1 VKKELRWVVA
11 NPEDAADM
19 VRMVELGA
27 SVYAIACSFG
37 CCMEWA
43 WARVRAL
50 GLTKSLKRRP
60 TFEIELERS
69 QERVGS
75 IQDPPEQLAIA
86 LLEILCVWGHLVL
99 SLRAGELLASVPG
112 SAAAKR
118 EERAGRILGLY
129 SEGIRFRTLAEE
141 LQFVAGQEQDGQ
153 ARSSA

>member
-1 VKKELRWVVA
+1 MKKELRWLAA
-11 NPEDAADM
+11 NPEGARDIE
-19 VRMVELGA
+19 RMVELGA

-50 GLTKSLKRRP
+50 GLTRRLRRRP
-60 TFEIELERS
+60 PLEIELERS

-99 SLRAGELLASVPG
+99 SLRSGELLASVPG
-112 SAAAKR
+112 SASAQR
-118 EERAGRILGLY
+118 EDRAGRILGLY
-129 SEGIRFRTLAEE
+129 SEGISFRTLAEE
-141 LQFVAGQEQDGQ
+141 LQFVTRQELEKQ
-153 ARSSA
+153 AS